1 MMKAVRC
8 FRVISCVY
16 IWVVI
21 LHKDNSFSPLLQDV
35 VYRNELLLALF
46 IHKTDAAIAI
56 EL

>member
-1 MMKAVRC
+1 MKAVRC